1 MLKAAILDNSAV
13 ARGLLR
19 TILVNGGHDVI
30 AESGITALNL
40 PRLVLLAPQLVFVSL
55 DAGEDHS
62 PPILNALRSSLPKA
76 LIFAVSSAVT
86 SEMIAHARENGAN
99 GFIVKPF
106 NGTTVLSSI
115 RAAVLKFVEQQR
127 ANGTSS

>member
-19 TILVNGGHDVI
+19 TILANGGHDVV
-30 AESGITALNL
+30 AESGITAMNL

-55 DAGEDHS
+55 DATEVDS
-62 PPILNALRSSLPKA
+62 PALLKALRSSLPKA

-86 SEMIAHARENGAN
+86 NEMIAYARENGAN
-99 GFIVKPF
+99 GFVVKPF

-115 RAAVLKFVEQQR
+115 RSAVLKLVEQQR
-127 ANGTSS
+127 SNAKS